1 MIDTGTAAEAPL
13 PPPAQPSAA
22 VSASSRMAE
31 LMELAAARLMRR
43 GLSVEQT
50 STSIRMSLWH
60 LARIHSEPDSWRVV
74 ARCTGIRGRLHEFQI
89 DVFDASGLIAGA
101 EHTRAV
107 VVAQRME
114 AVARR
119 RTGRPSMLL
128 NA

>member
-74 ARCTGIRGRLHEFQI
+74 ARCTGIHGRLHEFQV

>member
-1 MIDTGTAAEAPL
+1 MIDTGTAAEALL
-13 PPPAQPSAA
+13 PPPAQPSPA
-22 VSASSRMAE
+22 VSAASRMAE

-43 GLSVEQT
+43 GLSAEQT

-60 LARIHSEPDSWRVV
+60 LARIRSKPDSWRVV
-74 ARCTGIRGRLHEFQI
+74 ARCTGIRGRLHEFQV